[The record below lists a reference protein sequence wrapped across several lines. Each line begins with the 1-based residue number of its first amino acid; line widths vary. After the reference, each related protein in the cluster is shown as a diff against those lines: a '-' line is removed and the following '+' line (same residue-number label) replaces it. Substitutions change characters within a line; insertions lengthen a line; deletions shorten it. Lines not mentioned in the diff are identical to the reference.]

1 MSDEAFDRLG
11 DVRFWKRC
19 LRSRPHLS
27 VEPSRLQGDAI
38 VPALD
43 RGQGLGR
50 GLFARESI
58 DRGDFISFYGTS
70 KHRTPGFEMEHGQ
83 TVLWGDPAGVRPG
96 QLAQL
101 ANYAPHSSCNALF
114 VKVDR
119 SLHRPDGSYTIALIA
134 WTQIQSGDEI
144 CAYYGYD
151 PSAGNV

>member
-1 MSDEAFDRLG
+1 MPLCLPWTGGKVSDVVCSPGSQLTG
-11 DVRFWKRC
+11 D
-19 LRSRPHLS
+19 P
-27 VEPSRLQGDAI
+27 
-38 VPALD
+38 
-43 RGQGLGR
+43 
-50 GLFARESI
+50 
-58 DRGDFISFYGTS
+58 GDFISFYGTS
-70 KHRTPGFEMEHGQ
+70 KHRTPGFEIEHGQ
-83 TVLWGDPAGVRPG
+83 TVLWGDPADGRPG

-101 ANYAPHSSCNALF
+101 ANYAAHSFCNALF